1 MLTMENGLTIT
12 ESAAKQ
18 VAQIIANEGRDGLRL
33 RIAVYAGGCSGFSYS
48 FDLDDETHDDDKV
61 YQGHGIEVVVDET
74 SLELI
79 DGSEVDFV
87 DDLIG
92 ASFRLNNPNA
102 QSACGCGTSF
112 SV

>member
-1 MLTMENGLTIT
+1 MSAEAGLTIT
-12 ESAAKQ
+12 ENAAKQ
-18 VAQIIANEGRDGLRL
+18 VTQILAGEGDISKMLRVS
-33 RIAVYAGGCSGFSYS
+33 VYAGGCSGFSYS
-48 FDLDDETHDDDKV
+48 FDLDDETKDDDRV
-61 YQGHGIEVVVDET
+61 YEDHGIKVVVDEM
-74 SLELI
+74 SLGLI